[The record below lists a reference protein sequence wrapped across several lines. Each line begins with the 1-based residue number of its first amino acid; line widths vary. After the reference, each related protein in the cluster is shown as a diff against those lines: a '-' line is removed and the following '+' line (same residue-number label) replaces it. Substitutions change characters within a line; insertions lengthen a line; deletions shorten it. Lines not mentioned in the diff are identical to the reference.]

1 MLKFILSTLSVSL
14 ALAQHHP
21 AAPPEK
27 PVTLLKGLGAWHHRI
42 ATRNAEAQKYFDQG
56 LALLYGFNRYE
67 ALRSFTKATE
77 LDPAAAMAWWGVA
90 MALGPSINMDF
101 DGDVDMKK
109 SCAAVESARKLTAAP
124 ARERAWIDAVATRC
138 PEYRPAPYAFTMGVL

>member
-1 MLKFILSTLSVSL
+1 MRGQTFNGIFYLLPLSM
-14 ALAQHHP
+14 AFGQHH
-21 AAPPEK
+21 APPQEK
-27 PVTLLKGLGAWHHRI
+27 PVTLLKGMGTWHHRI
-42 ATRNAEAQKYFDQG
+42 ATKSLEAQKYFDQG

-90 MALGPSINMDF
+90 MSLGPSINMDL

-109 SCAAVESARKLTAAP
+109 SCAAVESARKLRGAP
-124 ARERAWIDAVATRC
+124 APERALIEAAATRC
-138 PEYRPAPYAFTMGVL
+138 PEYQPGPYAAA